1 MDRFGSAQNLI
12 TISPSLPNRRGKR
25 PVTIRGPLHV
35 QCGDYGD
42 DIALR
47 HLVDEV
53 IAWPDIEAGPLPV
66 GSADLVSLQVGED
79 VATGDPSVFIT
90 GREFGRV
97 LFGAPTIHLALP
109 LGCAHWA
116 IIRGWAEPH
125 FSSSFGLVPPGVM
138 VVYTPRDEHE
148 VAVCRS
154 LFWASYNRSLSER
167 RKNSA
172 EWNAPWSGVRHN
184 SNIQEPVAVAE

>member
-1 MDRFGSAQNLI
+1 MDRFGSANNLI

-42 DIALR
+42 GIALR

-66 GSADLVSLQVGED
+66 GSADLISLQVGED
-79 VATGDPSVFIT
+79 VANGDSSVFIT
-90 GREFGRV
+90 EREFGRV
-97 LFGAPTIHLALP
+97 LFGAPTIYLALP
-109 LGCAHWA
+109 LSCAHWA

-125 FSSSFGLVPPGVM
+125 FSSSFGLMPPGVM

-148 VAVCRS
+148 LAVCRS
-154 LFWASYNRSLSER
+154 LFWLSYNFSLTER

-172 EWNAPWSGVRHN
+172 EWNAPWFHVRHN
-184 SNIQEPVAVAE
+184 SNIQEAIAVA

>member
-1 MDRFGSAQNLI
+1 MDSFASAKNLI
-12 TISPSLPNRRGKR
+12 TLSASLPNRRGKR

-35 QCGDYGD
+35 QGSDYGD
-42 DIALR
+42 DRALR

-79 VATGDPSVFIT
+79 VANGDPSAFIT
-90 GREFGRV
+90 AREFGRV
-97 LFGAPTIHLALP
+97 LFGAPTIYLALP

-116 IIRGWAEPH
+116 IVRGWAEPH

-138 VVYTPRDEHE
+138 VVYTPRDENE

-154 LFWASYNRSLSER
+154 LFWVSYNFSMTER

-172 EWNAPWSGVRHN
+172 EWNAPWFGVRHN
-184 SNIQEPVAVAE
+184 SNIQEPIAVAE

>member
-1 MDRFGSAQNLI
+1 MHRDKSAKTI
-12 TISPSLPNRRGKR
+12 IPISPVFPTRRGKR
-25 PVTIRGPLHV
+25 PITISGPLHV
-35 QCGDYGD
+35 QCGDNGD
-42 DIALR
+42 DRELR

-53 IAWPDIEAGPLPV
+53 IAWPHIEAGPLPV
-66 GSADLVSLQVGED
+66 GSADLVSLQVGEE
-79 VATGDPSVFIT
+79 VATSDPSVFIT

-97 LFGAPTIHLALP
+97 LFGAPTIYLALP
-109 LGCAHWA
+109 LSCAHWA

-154 LFWASYNRSLSER
+154 LFWVSYNFCLSER
-167 RKNSA
+167 RKNFA
-172 EWNAPWSGVRHN
+172 EWAPLFGVRDN
-184 SNIQEPVAVAE
+184 SNIWEPVAVAQ

>member
-1 MDRFGSAQNLI
+1 MDRFGSAKNLI
-12 TISPSLPNRRGKR
+12 PISPGLPDRRGKR

-35 QCGDYGD
+35 QCGDHGD
-42 DIALR
+42 DMALH
-47 HLVDEV
+47 HLVEEV

-66 GSADLVSLQVGED
+66 GSADLVSLKVDEE
-79 VATGDPSVFIT
+79 VATTDPYVFIT

-97 LFGAPTIHLALP
+97 LFGAPTIYLTLP
-109 LGCAHWA
+109 LSCAHWA

-148 VAVCRS
+148 VTVCRS
-154 LFWASYNRSLSER
+154 LFWVSYNFSLREG

-172 EWNAPWSGVRHN
+172 EWVPVFGVRPN
-184 SNIQEPVAVAE
+184 RNIQEPVAVSQ

>member
-1 MDRFGSAQNLI
+1 MHRDKSAKTVI
-12 TISPSLPNRRGKR
+12 PISPVFPTRRGKR
-25 PVTIRGPLHV
+25 PITISGPLHV
-35 QCGDYGD
+35 QCGDHGD
-42 DIALR
+42 DRELR
-47 HLVDEV
+47 HLVEEV
-53 IAWPDIEAGPLPV
+53 IAWPHIEAGPLPV
-66 GSADLVSLQVGED
+66 GSADLVSLQVGEE

-97 LFGAPTIHLALP
+97 LFGAPTIYLALP
-109 LGCAHWA
+109 LSCAHWA

-154 LFWASYNRSLSER
+154 LFWVSYNFCLSER
-167 RKNSA
+167 RKNFA
-172 EWNAPWSGVRHN
+172 EWAPLFGVRDN
-184 SNIQEPVAVAE
+184 GDIREPVAVAQ

>member
-1 MDRFGSAQNLI
+1 
-12 TISPSLPNRRGKR
+12 
-25 PVTIRGPLHV
+25 
-35 QCGDYGD
+35 
-42 DIALR
+42 LR
-47 HLVDEV
+47 HLVEEV
-53 IAWPDIEAGPLPV
+53 IAWPHIEAGPLPV
-66 GSADLVSLQVGED
+66 GSADLVSLQVGEE

-97 LFGAPTIHLALP
+97 LFGAPTIYLALP
-109 LGCAHWA
+109 LSCAHWA

-154 LFWASYNRSLSER
+154 LFWVSYNFCLSER
-167 RKNSA
+167 RKNFA
-172 EWNAPWSGVRHN
+172 EWAPLFGVRDN
-184 SNIQEPVAVAE
+184 SDIREPVAVAQ

>member
-1 MDRFGSAQNLI
+1 MDRFASIKNV
-12 TISPSLPNRRGKR
+12 TIAASLPNRQGKR
-25 PVTIRGPLHV
+25 PITISGPLHV
-35 QCGDYGD
+35 QCGDHGD
-42 DIALR
+42 DRELR
-47 HLVDEV
+47 HLVEEV
-53 IAWPDIEAGPLPV
+53 IAWPHIEAGPLPV
-66 GSADLVSLQVGED
+66 GSADLVSLQVGEE

-97 LFGAPTIHLALP
+97 LFGAPTIYLALP
-109 LGCAHWA
+109 LSCAHWA

-154 LFWASYNRSLSER
+154 LFWVSYNFCLSER
-167 RKNSA
+167 RKNFA
-172 EWNAPWSGVRHN
+172 EWAPLFGVRDN
-184 SNIQEPVAVAE
+184 SDIREPVAVAQ

>member
-1 MDRFGSAQNLI
+1 MDRFGSANNLI

-35 QCGDYGD
+35 QCGDHGD
-42 DIALR
+42 GIALR

-53 IAWPDIEAGPLPV
+53 LAWPDIEAGPLPV
-66 GSADLVSLQVGED
+66 GSADLVSLQVGEE

-97 LFGAPTIHLALP
+97 LFGAPTIYLALP
-109 LGCAHWA
+109 LSCAHWA

-154 LFWASYNRSLSER
+154 LFWVSYNFCLSER
-167 RKNSA
+167 RKNFA
-172 EWNAPWSGVRHN
+172 EWAPLFGVRDN
-184 SNIQEPVAVAE
+184 GDIREPVAVAQ

>member
-1 MDRFGSAQNLI
+1 MHRDKSAKTVI
-12 TISPSLPNRRGKR
+12 PISPVFPTRRGKR
-25 PVTIRGPLHV
+25 PITISGPLHV
-35 QCGDYGD
+35 QCGDHGD
-42 DIALR
+42 DRELR
-47 HLVDEV
+47 HLVEEV
-53 IAWPDIEAGPLPV
+53 IAWPHIEAGPLPV
-66 GSADLVSLQVGED
+66 GSADLVSLQVGEE

-97 LFGAPTIHLALP
+97 LFGAPTIYLALP
-109 LGCAHWA
+109 LSCAHWA

-154 LFWASYNRSLSER
+154 LFWVSYNFCLSEMR
-167 RKNSA
+167 ENFA
-172 EWNAPWSGVRHN
+172 EWAPLFGVRDN
-184 SNIQEPVAVAE
+184 SDIREPVAVAQ